1 MTLPPA
7 GFQFMIAQAS
17 ESAWASGLARS
28 LAPLPVQLHWP
39 RTGDEAIRL
48 AAAGPMHLAVI
59 DDDLPEA
66 GGRGVVRN
74 IRRLG
79 LDLPCLLVCKCPDER
94 VLHDALR
101 LDMFSVL
108 DTEMPT
114 DALTPIILRVV
125 RRVYRTDWSVP
136 GGFN

>member
-7 GFQFMIAQAS
+7 GFQLMIAQAA
-17 ESAWASGLARS
+17 ESAWARGLATS

-39 RTGDEAIRL
+39 RTGDEALRL
-48 AAAGPMHLAVI
+48 AAAQPVHLAVI
-59 DDDLPEA
+59 DDELPDA
-66 GGRGVVRN
+66 GGRGMVRN

-79 LDLPCLLVCKCPDER
+79 LEFPCLLVCRHPDER

-108 DTEMPT
+108 DAETPT
-114 DALTPIILRVV
+114 DTLTPMIFTVV
-125 RRVYRTDWSVP
+125 RRVYRTDWSAP